1 MTRILS
7 KGEHEYLRGE
17 KEIESGSAQE
27 RTVRNRIR
35 DHIKESVK
43 EFSLIQDTLSQKDKE
58 LIFDEMN
65 QSRTPTSAQRVL
77 YKRTQMEPTLGEGLI
92 SMASF
97 IYECCQNTDTD
108 FERVLEMGI
117 TDHHEEDVNV
127 SVDIQVD
134 KVDEIDVQ
142 EAARKHF
149 FSDESVTRTEI
160 EALTRHVTEKLA
172 EEHDVV
178 IGGGD

>member
-65 QSRTPTSAQRVL
+65 QSRTPTSGQRVL

-92 SMASF
+92 YMVSF
-97 IYECCQNTDTD
+97 IYECCQNTDMD

-117 TDHHEEDVNV
+117 NDYHEEDV

-134 KVDEIDVQ
+134 EVDEIDVQ

-160 EALTRHVTEKLA
+160 EALTRHVTENLA